1 MQLSTL
7 LKPEMIK
14 LDLIASDKEMV
25 LKEMVG
31 VLYQGGKIK
40 SEDNFYDKVLA
51 REAETTT
58 GMGRGIAI
66 PHGKSDEVK
75 ELSLALGICKEGMDF
90 KSIDGQPVYIIFM
103 VADFAGTSPEYLKL
117 LSKISFLVR
126 KDEFR
131 EALLTAETSQNALDI
146 IKRYE

>member
-1 MQLSTL
+1 
-7 LKPEMIK
+7 MIK

-31 VLYQGGKIK
+31 VLYQEGKIK
-40 SEDNFYDKVLA
+40 SEDAFYDRVLA

-66 PHGKSDEVK
+66 PHGKSDQVK
-75 ELSLALGICKEGMDF
+75 ELSLAVGICKDGIDF
-90 KSIDGQPVYIIFM
+90 ESIDGQPVYIIFM

-126 KDEFR
+126 NDDFR
-131 EALLTAETSQNALDI
+131 ETLLTAETCQNALDV